1 MSIDVSKISSSA
13 IKNMPKCSKV
23 WQAMCEW
30 CDKHWL
36 FVGAIIEL
44 TDTVK
49 EPQFRARI
57 ELKFDEDKKHY
68 Q

>member
-1 MSIDVSKISSSA
+1 
-13 IKNMPKCSKV
+13 MPKCSKV